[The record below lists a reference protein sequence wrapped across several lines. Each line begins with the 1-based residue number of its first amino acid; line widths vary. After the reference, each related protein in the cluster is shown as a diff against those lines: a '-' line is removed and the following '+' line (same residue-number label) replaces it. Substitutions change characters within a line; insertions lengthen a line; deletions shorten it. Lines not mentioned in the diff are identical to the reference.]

1 MEKYFPCKTRPD
13 SDPSLVPTLFCYAM
27 LKSQESDRVPRCNQF
42 RTVRRKPV
50 EREEESGK
58 RGGARRESVLSLA
71 GGTYGH
77 LAAQW
82 REFKSAS
89 RYASHSL
96 A

>member
-1 MEKYFPCKTRPD
+1 MEKYFPWRTRPVF
-13 SDPSLVPTLFCYAM
+13 DPLLACARSRFAR
-27 LKSQESDRVPRCNQF
+27 SREGGRVPRAATSFEQFDGNQSSE
-42 RTVRRKPV
+42 KESA
-50 EREEESGK
+50 EREEEQGEN
-58 RGGARRESVLSLA
+58 ALSLA

-77 LAAQW
+77 LVAQW